1 MKQGLA
7 SPAAV
12 INLKDVED
20 LKGIRRLKD
29 GAIFIGALTRI
40 TELLESPVIHKKYP
54 GLWKAAEAVSAPPLQ
69 NMGTVG
75 GNIAQETRCLYYNQT
90 LTWRKSKPV
99 CFKAGGTVCN
109 AVKGGKHCFAVYQ
122 GDLAPMLIALS
133 AQVILS
139 KKEGSRTIPLE
150 DLYTG
155 KGKVPLAMGKDE
167 LLEGVILTSP
177 GKNMACH
184 YEKLRLRQAM
194 DYPLVGVA
202 VCISGAFV
210 VILRGRLGA
219 LFAMTFARGDLMM
232 VCAVAIYAL
241 YSALSVKETEVRA
254 SEMRLKQESSKTE
267 DLPSSDHLKQ
277 SEHSETEEQEQQVEM
292 SVEKKIMLLSQEGK
306 TDQEIAKLLGIGTGE
321 VRLVLSLFA
330 GKNHYSSDSAI

>member
-1 MKQGLA
+1 MKLPEFEYFNPRDVPSALELLAIHGSQAVLLAGGTDLLVRMKQGLA

-122 GDLAPMLIALS
+122 GDLAPMLVALS

-202 VCISGAFV
+202 VCIS
-210 VILRGRLGA
+210 
-219 LFAMTFARGDLMM
+219 
-232 VCAVAIYAL
+232 
-241 YSALSVKETEVRA
+241 LSED
-254 SEMRLKQESSKTE
+254 KT
-267 DLPSSDHLKQ
+267 KCQ
-277 SEHSETEEQEQQVEM
+277 S
-292 SVEKKIMLLSQEGK
+292 G
-306 TDQEIAKLLGIGTGE
+306 
-321 VRLVLSLFA
+321 RLVLTAVGSGPVVVDDNTLMKDA
-330 GKNHYSSDSAI
+330 EITEEWINALSETAYKAAKPVPNVLTPPAYRKRMARVLTRRALHKALKE

>member
-1 MKQGLA
+1 MKLPEFEYFNPRDVPSALELLAIHGSQAVLLAGGTDLLVRMKQGLA

-202 VCISGAFV
+202 VCIS
-210 VILRGRLGA
+210 
-219 LFAMTFARGDLMM
+219 
-232 VCAVAIYAL
+232 
-241 YSALSVKETEVRA
+241 LSED
-254 SEMRLKQESSKTE
+254 KT
-267 DLPSSDHLKQ
+267 KCQ
-277 SEHSETEEQEQQVEM
+277 S
-292 SVEKKIMLLSQEGK
+292 G
-306 TDQEIAKLLGIGTGE
+306 
-321 VRLVLSLFA
+321 RLVLTAVGSGPVVVDDNTLMKDA
-330 GKNHYSSDSAI
+330 EITEEWINALSETAYKAAKPVPNVLTPPAYRKRMARVLTRRALHKALKE